1 MLWQTFWYIIW
12 IRTPVINEDISDF
25 LFFEIFCKN
34 WGNFSAKMLTE
45 KIGPRTEYHNITFLV
60 AQCVGKMIQV
70 SNLL

>member
-1 MLWQTFWYIIW
+1 MNILAIFY
-12 IRTPVINEDISDF
+12 
-25 LFFEIFCKN
+25 FEIFCKN

-45 KIGPRTEYHNITFLV
+45 KLGPRTEYHNITFLV